1 MNDGGDTHFSQ
12 AVVTVL
18 QQPSTRDA
26 GSSGN
31 HGHFHFQMVKAQ
43 EAVSN
48 LISRFGLPRLSVQP
62 LLVALIPGVIV
73 LPHCLTT
80 LLT

>member
-1 MNDGGDTHFSQ
+1 M
-12 AVVTVL
+12 L
-18 QQPSTRDA
+18 
-26 GSSGN
+26 
-31 HGHFHFQMVKAQ
+31 KAQ

-62 LLVALIPGVIV
+62 LLVALIFGVVV

-80 LLT
+80 LLTQITAFAAI